1 MRELERVQHR
11 YDSRTGSVA
20 RQFDRICNVL
30 NELGYL
36 DRLDEGAKEH
46 IDYRLTERGQLLR
59 HLYSELDLVLAQ
71 AIDDG
76 AFDGFDATELASAVM
91 SLIYEPRR
99 GSGESRAIIPEEC
112 RERRRLCGAAQRRA
126 RVDCHAV

>member
-1 MRELERVQHR
+1 MGASVAREMRELERVQHR

-46 IDYRLTERGQLLR
+46 IDYRLTERGQLSR

-71 AIDDG
+71 RSMMARSTD
-76 AFDGFDATELASAVM
+76 SM
-91 SLIYEPRR
+91 RR
-99 GSGESRAIIPEEC
+99 SWPAPSC
-112 RERRRLCGAAQRRA
+112 R
-126 RVDCHAV
+126 